1 MLYLKKNANSRKK
14 HLKIVISK
22 MKVPLENTKLDVV
35 MIEIQN
41 DSNEEFEPQDF
52 GSFVDLNFKLPN
64 EIVIKIYSYLNILD
78 LALCAQISKRMR
90 SLCFHQSLEFSQK
103 FSMVILYKR
112 TRIRNVKELI
122 KLGAYEQAKINYG
135 KIRARKLRLGLILHA
150 HQCRKANN
158 QVSKDIF
165 KMF

>member
-1 MLYLKKNANSRKK
+1 
-14 HLKIVISK
+14 
-22 MKVPLENTKLDVV
+22 MKVPLENTQLDVV
-35 MIEIQN
+35 ITEIQN

-52 GSFVDLNFKLPN
+52 GWFVDLNFELPN

-78 LALCAQISKRMR
+78 LAVCAQVSKRMR
-90 SLCFHQSLEFSQK
+90 SLCFHQSLEFSHK

-112 TRIRNVKELI
+112 TGIRNVKELI
-122 KLGAYEQAKINYG
+122 KLGGYEQAKINY
-135 KIRARKLRLGLILHA
+135 KYIKARKLRLGLILHA

>member
-1 MLYLKKNANSRKK
+1 M
-14 HLKIVISK
+14 KIVILK
-22 MKVPLENTKLDVV
+22 MKVPLENTQLDVV
-35 MIEIQN
+35 ITEFQN

-52 GSFVDLNFKLPN
+52 GSFVDLNFELPN

-78 LALCAQISKRMR
+78 LAVCAQVSKRMR

-112 TRIRNVKELI
+112 TGIRN
-122 KLGAYEQAKINYG
+122 LGAYEQAKINY
-135 KIRARKLRLGLILHA
+135 KRIKARKLRLGLTLHA

-158 QVSKDIF
+158 QVSKDMF

>member
-1 MLYLKKNANSRKK
+1 
-14 HLKIVISK
+14 
-22 MKVPLENTKLDVV
+22 MKLPLENKQLDVV
-35 MIEIQN
+35 ITEIQN
-41 DSNEEFEPQDF
+41 DSIAKFEPQDF
-52 GSFVDLNFKLPN
+52 GWLVDPSFELPN

-78 LALCAQISKRMR
+78 LAECAKVSKRMR
-90 SLCFHQSLEFSQK
+90 SLCFHHSLGYIRK

>member
-1 MLYLKKNANSRKK
+1 
-14 HLKIVISK
+14 
-22 MKVPLENTKLDVV
+22 MKVPLENKQLDVV
-35 MIEIQN
+35 ITEIQN
-41 DSNEEFEPQDF
+41 DSIAKFEPQDF
-52 GSFVDLNFKLPN
+52 GWLVDPSFELPN

-78 LALCAQISKRMR
+78 LAECAQLSKRMR
-90 SLCFHQSLEFSQK
+90 SLCFHHSLGYIRK

>member
-1 MLYLKKNANSRKK
+1 
-14 HLKIVISK
+14 
-22 MKVPLENTKLDVV
+22 MKVPLENKQLNVV
-35 MIEIQN
+35 ITEIQN
-41 DSNEEFEPQDF
+41 DSIEEFEPQDLGF
-52 GSFVDLNFKLPN
+52 DFVDPSFGLPN
-64 EIVIKIYSYLNILD
+64 ETLIKIYSYLNILD
-78 LALCAQISKRMR
+78 LAECAKVSKRMR
-90 SLCFHQSLEFSQK
+90 SLCFHHSLGYIQK
-103 FSMVILYKR
+103 FPMVILYKR
-112 TRIRNVKELI
+112 TGIRNVKELI

>member
-1 MLYLKKNANSRKK
+1 
-14 HLKIVISK
+14 
-22 MKVPLENTKLDVV
+22 MKVPLENKQLDVV
-35 MIEIQN
+35 ITEIQN
-41 DSNEEFEPQDF
+41 DSIAKFEPQDF
-52 GSFVDLNFKLPN
+52 GWLVDPSFELPN

-78 LALCAQISKRMR
+78 LAECAQVSKRMR
-90 SLCFHQSLEFSQK
+90 SLCFHHSLGYIRK

-112 TRIRNVKELI
+112 TRISNVKELI

>member
-1 MLYLKKNANSRKK
+1 
-14 HLKIVISK
+14 
-22 MKVPLENTKLDVV
+22 MKVPLENTQLDVV
-35 MIEIQN
+35 ITEIQN

-52 GSFVDLNFKLPN
+52 GSFVDLNFELPN

-78 LALCAQISKRMR
+78 LAVCAQVSKRMR
-90 SLCFHQSLEFSQK
+90 SLCFHQSLEFSRK

-112 TRIRNVKELI
+112 TGIRNVKELI
-122 KLGAYEQAKINYG
+122 KLGAYEQAKINYK
-135 KIRARKLRLGLILHA
+135 KIEARKLRLGLILHA